1 MVTSFEKDNVDKDP
15 SQILKRQDV
24 DDWLDHPVEE
34 GKGKCDVEQL
44 GRVLDRLIGAVGGVV
59 EQLGRVLVDAAGGV
73 GGNVES
79 RVGENKAE
87 GRDGDEKETGDHHR
101 LLRHPFQSPEIL
113 HDVLRNQKIDDLF
126 LSPAGLVACWIHDI
140 MVHHESPDEHN
151 L

>member
-44 GRVLDRLIGAVGGVV
+44 GRVLVRLVA
-59 EQLGRVLVDAAGGV
+59 AAGGV

-101 LLRHPFQSPEIL
+101 LLCHPFQSPEIVQ
-113 HDVLRNQKIDDLF
+113 DVLKNQKIGDLF
-126 LSPAGLVACWIHDI
+126 LPPASLVACWIDDI
-140 MVHHESPDEHN
+140 MVHHESPDEQD
-151 L
+151 

>member
-44 GRVLDRLIGAVGGVV
+44 GRVLIRLVDAAGGVV
-59 EQLGRVLVDAAGGV
+59 EQLGRVLVRLVAAAGVGGV

-79 RVGENKAE
+79 RVGEDKAE
-87 GRDGDEKETGDHHR
+87 GRDCDEKETGDQHR
-101 LLRHPFQSPEIL
+101 LLCHPFQSPEIVQGEL
-113 HDVLRNQKIDDLF
+113 KIKKVIFSCHL
-126 LSPAGLVACWIHDI
+126 LVWSLAGLTI
-140 MVHHESPDEHN
+140 
-151 L
+151 

>member
-1 MVTSFEKDNVDKDP
+1 LVTSFEKDNVDKDP

-87 GRDGDEKETGDHHR
+87 GRDCDEKETGDQHR
-101 LLRHPFQSPEIL
+101 LLCHPFQ
-113 HDVLRNQKIDDLF
+113 
-126 LSPAGLVACWIHDI
+126 SPAGLVACWIDDV
-140 MVHHESPDEHN
+140 MVHHESPDEQD
-151 L
+151 

>member
-34 GKGKCDVEQL
+34 GKGKCDVEK
-44 GRVLDRLIGAVGGVV
+44 
-59 EQLGRVLVDAAGGV
+59 LGRVLVRLVDGGGGV

-87 GRDGDEKETGDHHR
+87 GRDCDEKETGDQHR
-101 LLRHPFQSPEIL
+101 LLCHPFQSPEIVQG
-113 HDVLRNQKIDDLF
+113 VLKNQKIDDLSS
-126 LSPAGLVACWIHDI
+126 SPAGLVACWIDDV
-140 MVHHESPDEHN
+140 MVHHESPDEQD
-151 L
+151 

>member
-34 GKGKCDVEQL
+34 GKGKCDVEK
-44 GRVLDRLIGAVGGVV
+44 
-59 EQLGRVLVDAAGGV
+59 LGRVLVRLVDGGV

-87 GRDGDEKETGDHHR
+87 GRDSDEKETGDHHR
-101 LLRHPFQSPEIL
+101 LLRHPFQSPEIVQ
-113 HDVLRNQKIDDLF
+113 DVLKIKKTIFSCHL
-126 LSPAGLVACWIHDI
+126 LVWSLAGLTI
-140 MVHHESPDEHN
+140 
-151 L
+151 